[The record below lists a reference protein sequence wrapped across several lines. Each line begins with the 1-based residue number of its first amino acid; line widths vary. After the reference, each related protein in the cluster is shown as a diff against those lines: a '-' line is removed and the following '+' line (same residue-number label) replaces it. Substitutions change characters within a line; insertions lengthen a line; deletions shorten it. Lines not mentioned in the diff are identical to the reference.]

1 MNEYQTFS
9 TINNLIIYMLITTCT
24 VLLLPLFISQL
35 KYIYM
40 QVNSNIDV
48 FVRVFFQ
55 WLSFT
60 KSIMIF
66 FENNLI
72 TLYI

>member
-9 TINNLIIYMLITTCT
+9 AINNLIIYMLITTCT
-24 VLLLPLFISQL
+24 VPSLPLFISQL
-35 KYIYM
+35 KHIYM

-48 FVRVFFQ
+48 YVRVFFQ

-60 KSIMIF
+60 QKYNDF
-66 FENNLI
+66 LRK
-72 TLYI
+72 

>member
-35 KYIYM
+35 KHIYM

-48 FVRVFFQ
+48 FVRGFFQ

-60 KSIMIF
+60 QKYNDF
-66 FENNLI
+66 LRK
-72 TLYI
+72 

>member
-24 VLLLPLFISQL
+24 ALSLPLFISQL
-35 KYIYM
+35 KHTYM
-40 QVNSNIDV
+40 QVNSNIDI
-48 FVRVFFQ
+48 FVRGFFQ

-60 KSIMIF
+60 QKYNDF
-66 FENNLI
+66 LRK
-72 TLYI
+72 